1 MGNEEWGMR
10 NEKLGVENCKFEGG
24 CVIEIFFVTLRCEN
38 VERFD
43 CLQPQKKMLKWSMS
57 VRYICAIYF
66 LLFFRSQIP

>member
-1 MGNEEWGMR
+1 MGNGE
-10 NEKLGVENCKFEGG
+10 LGVENCKFEGG
-24 CVIEIFFVTLRCEN
+24 CVIEIFFVTLQCEN